1 MTDLTSV
8 NEKIYLLSSMLHP
21 TNGAPKLS
29 IQSDAVMAVVGFL
42 EACQPRLIELVEAAS
57 MSGVLSE
64 QVFEEVLQCN
74 DRLQKILSEDVE
86 TAALTETTAETTV
99 AKAPDVSNQFDDL
112 LLGDLDEP
120 TPAVAVG
127 AGAKTTGEDITSSDL
142 QQPANILASSSND
155 EFDAFF
161 AERQGT

>member
-1 MTDLTSV
+1 
-8 NEKIYLLSSMLHP
+8 
-21 TNGAPKLS
+21 
-29 IQSDAVMAVVGFL
+29 
-42 EACQPRLIELVEAAS
+42 VEAAS

-120 TPAVAVG
+120 TPAVAIG
-127 AGAKTTGEDITSSDL
+127 AGAKTTGEDISSSDVK
-142 QQPANILASSSND
+142 QPATILASSSND